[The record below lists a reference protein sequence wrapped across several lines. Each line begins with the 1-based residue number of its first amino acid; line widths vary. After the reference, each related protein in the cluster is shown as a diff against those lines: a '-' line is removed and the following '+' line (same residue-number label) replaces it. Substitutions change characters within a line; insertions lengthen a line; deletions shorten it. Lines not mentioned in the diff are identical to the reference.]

1 MTEETK
7 PTVTIDDKEYIIEDL
22 RDGQKRTL
30 NHIADLNSKILNSNF
45 QLEQLKIAQHAMKN
59 ILSQSLAEPI
69 EEAQAAAD
77 TAKADSEK

>member
-22 RDGQKRTL
+22 SDTQKRTL
-30 NHIADLNSKILNSNF
+30 NHVADLNSKILNSNF